1 MLALIVGVALG
12 VAIAVFVYIGRER
25 LGGAGWGLALL
36 RAVAFSLLVILLVN
50 PTATRAGSDLPPTVL
65 LDASLS
71 MGDAGGQWTRARDT
85 ALALAGARGL
95 VLRFGDRVTSYDSAA
110 PTDGGSLL
118 APALRAAVGRG
129 GPVFVVTDG
138 ELADGGALP
147 PTLRSA
153 ATVIRLPRD
162 TVPDAALLDV
172 ATDPRAGLDDS
183 VAIAIE
189 IGTWGRLTDTAG
201 TLDITEGNRRLARRR
216 VALPPSPGVART
228 VVTLPPHTLAAGTHV
243 LAIALHAPGDA
254 EPGDDTRLR
263 IVHIAAA
270 PPVVVTVDPAEWE
283 GKFLVR
289 ELGALTQ
296 TPVAGYAKIGL
307 GGWIDMRTE
316 HPVSNTEVADA
327 VRRAAVVVAVG
338 RAGAIGRRPAW
349 RWPATAPG
357 ASVDDGDWYVR
368 SDPNPS
374 PLAGRLSGVMWDSLP
389 PLAGALAVVPPRAAW
404 IALDAR
410 RGRQGAA
417 RPIVFGRDSAGVR
430 ELVTAGTGLWRWA
443 LQGGAP
449 LEAYRTLVA
458 SGMDWL
464 LSSEAI
470 HAPARLTAAAAVER
484 GTPVIF
490 RWHRDSVPAPI
501 AVTLAGDTLRRTDT
515 LRFGADRAA
524 EIALPPGV
532 YHWSAGSVPG
542 AGGIVAVEP
551 YSDEYHPGSVT
562 LSASSGAREHPTH
575 LIGARSRWWL
585 FALVIVALVGE
596 WAWRTRKGLP

>member
-1 MLALIVGVALG
+1 MLALIVGLALG
-12 VAIAVFVYIGRER
+12 IAVAVFVYVGRER
-25 LGGAGWGLALL
+25 LGGAAWGLALL
-36 RAVAFSLLVILLVN
+36 RAVALGALVILLVN
-50 PTATRAGSDLPPTVL
+50 PSVTRPASGLPPTVL

-71 MGDAGGQWTRARDT
+71 MGAAGGQWRRARDT
-85 ALALAGARGL
+85 ALALAGPHGL
-95 VLRFGDRVTSYDSAA
+95 ILRFGDRVTPYDSAA
-110 PTDGGSLL
+110 PTDGASLL
-118 APALRAAVGRG
+118 APALRTAVGRG
-129 GPVFVVTDG
+129 GPVYVVTDG
-138 ELADGGALP
+138 EVADGDALP
-147 PTLRSA
+147 PTLRAA
-153 ATVIRLPRD
+153 ATVILLPRD

-172 ATDPRAGLDDS
+172 AVDPRAGPDDS
-183 VAIAIE
+183 LAVAIE
-189 IGTWGRLTDTAG
+189 IGTWGHLTDTTG
-201 TLDITEGNRRLARRR
+201 TIEITEGDRRLARRS
-216 VALPPSPGVART
+216 VVLPPSPGVART
-228 VVTLPPHTLAAGTHV
+228 AVTLSPHTLAAGTHV

-254 EPGDDTRLR
+254 EPGDDMRLR

-289 ELGALTQ
+289 ELGDLTQ
-296 TPVAGYAKIGL
+296 TPVAGYARIGV
-307 GGWIDMRTE
+307 GGWVDMRTE
-316 HPVSNTEVADA
+316 HSVSDAEVADA
-327 VRRAAVVVAVG
+327 VKRAAVAVAVG
-338 RAGAIGRRPAW
+338 RAPAVGRHPVW

-368 SDPNPS
+368 GDPNPS
-374 PLAGRLSGVMWDSLP
+374 PLAARLSGVLWDSLP
-389 PLAGALAVVPPRAAW
+389 PLAGALAVVPPRDAW

-410 RGRQGAA
+410 RARQGAA

-464 LSSEAI
+464 LNSEAI
-470 HAPARLTAAAAVER
+470 HAPAPLTAAAAVER
-484 GTPVIF
+484 GMPAIF

-515 LRFGADRAA
+515 LRFGADRTA

-532 YHWSAGSVPG
+532 YHWTAGSVPG
-542 AGGIVAVEP
+542 AGGVVAVEA
-551 YSDEYHPGSVT
+551 YSDEYHPGSVA
-562 LSASSGAREHPTH
+562 LDASSGASGKPTR
-575 LIGARSRWWL
+575 LIAARSRWWL
-585 FALVIVALVGE
+585 FALVIVLLVGE